1 MSLARADSRAIER
14 RRSEGPKRLSK
25 SDRVRHERYARRSS
39 TSPMQ
44 RSLLE
49 DSMRAVFVKAADM
62 PPDVVTM
69 NTPFNGRAPVEA
81 AFSVDIGL
89 FG

>member
-1 MSLARADSRAIER
+1 
-14 RRSEGPKRLSK
+14 
-25 SDRVRHERYARRSS
+25 
-39 TSPMQ
+39 MQ

-49 DSMRAVFVKAADM
+49 DSMRAVFVEAADM